1 MEHMTKTA
9 NTTANTLSSPLAAH
23 EPITPAADVLHTL
36 ATPAASPLA
45 APCVLEV
52 RKLCLNA
59 TGTETLRLV
68 DQISLSIRAR
78 ETLALM
84 GSSGSGK
91 SLTAMAV
98 MGLLPPGVH
107 QESGSI
113 QIIGGAPA
121 LIMQNPGDCFDHLFT
136 VRHTFRE
143 TFRDTG
149 CVPRKREEAAMR
161 RRLREVGFADPES
174 ILSRHPF
181 ELSGGM
187 LHRLMIALALVRK
200 SPLIIADEPIAS
212 LDLPGKARIL
222 RLLKHLQARHN
233 FALLYIDHDLTT
245 AANMADSIAVM
256 QDGRIVEQGL
266 ARDVLRRPRHE
277 HTKELLHAFH
287 VSRLCPP
294 GEKSSPKA
302 PHKKENTHAQHS
314 VLLECRNLK
323 KSYGACRWRRQNGQ
337 EVLRDISLRLHRGES
352 LAVMGRNGAGKSTL
366 FRLLL
371 GLEKPD
377 SGNVL
382 IMGKDIGSREA
393 RQKNWRRHVQTVFQ
407 DSRGAVN
414 PRMTV
419 GSIIEEPLL
428 AHGLASAAERKK
440 RVAELLSLV
449 NLPQSYARRYPGQLS
464 GGQLQ
469 RVCIARALAPKP
481 DILLLDEAL
490 TDLDAVV
497 RAQLQDLLES
507 LKNSLGLSLLYVS
520 HDMASVFRL
529 CDRVVVLNEGCLVDE
544 FRPDQHLD
552 AGRHESFERLLRA
565 ATELTEGQQ
574 LAV

>member
-1 MEHMTKTA
+1 MRCATVWTLPCALRGPDMEHMTQT
-9 NTTANTLSSPLAAH
+9 PGQ
-23 EPITPAADVLHTL
+23 PAAPILDI
-36 ATPAASPLA
+36 
-45 APCVLEV
+45 
-52 RKLCLNA
+52 RGLCLKA
-59 TGTETLRLV
+59 AGTEDARLV
-68 DQISLSIRAR
+68 DQVSLSIHAG

-98 MGLLPPGVH
+98 MGLLPPGVR
-107 QESGSI
+107 QEKGHI
-113 QIIGGAPA
+113 RIVGGAPA

-161 RRLREVGFADPES
+161 RRLREVGFTNPES
-174 ILSRHPF
+174 ILPRHPF

-187 LHRLMIALALVRK
+187 LHRVMIALALARK
-200 SPLIIADEPIAS
+200 SPLIIADEPISS

-222 RLLKHLQARHN
+222 RLLKNLQARHS

-245 AANMADSIAVM
+245 AACMADRIAVM
-256 QDGRIVEQGL
+256 RHGRIVEQGP
-266 ARDVLRRPRHE
+266 ARELLRHPEHD
-277 HTKELLHAFH
+277 HTKELLCAFH
-287 VSRLCPP
+287 ASRVRPP
-294 GEKSSPKA
+294 ADEQAAAAPSATQNAKA
-302 PHKKENTHAQHS
+302 HHP

-323 KSYGACRWRRQNGQ
+323 KSYGACRWRRQPGQ
-337 EVLRDISLRLHRGES
+337 EVLRDVNLRLHRGES
-352 LAVMGRNGAGKSTL
+352 LAIMGRNGAGKSTL

-377 SGNVL
+377 SGHVL
-382 IMGKDIGSREA
+382 IMGDDIASPLA
-393 RQKNWRRHVQTVFQ
+393 HKQSWRRHVQTVFQ

-414 PRMTV
+414 PRMAIRD
-419 GSIIEEPLL
+419 IIEEPLV
-428 AHGLASAAERKK
+428 AHGPASAEDRRK

-449 NLPQSYARRYPGQLS
+449 ELPQSCAGRYPGQLS

-469 RVCIARALAPKP
+469 RVCIARALAPRP

-520 HDMASVFRL
+520 HDMASAFRL

-552 AGRHESFERLLRA
+552 ADRHESFEHLLRA
-565 ATELTEGQQ
+565 AAELADGRHP
-574 LAV
+574 AS

>member
-1 MEHMTKTA
+1 MRCGTAWTLPCAPRGPDMEDVTKPA
-9 NTTANTLSSPLAAH
+9 CQPNSPY
-23 EPITPAADVLHTL
+23 I
-36 ATPAASPLA
+36 
-45 APCVLEV
+45 LEV
-52 RKLCLNA
+52 RDLCLKTA
-59 TGTETLRLV
+59 GTEASRLV
-68 DQISLSIRAR
+68 DHVSLSIRAG

-98 MGLLPPGVH
+98 MGLLPPGVQ
-107 QESGSI
+107 QEKGNI
-113 QIIGGAPA
+113 RIAGGAPA

-149 CVPRKREEAAMR
+149 CVPRRREEAAMR
-161 RRLREVGFADPES
+161 RRLREVGFANPGS
-174 ILSRHPF
+174 ILPRHPF

-187 LHRLMIALALVRK
+187 LHRLMIALALARK
-200 SPLIIADEPIAS
+200 SPLIIADEPISS

-222 RLLKHLQARHN
+222 RLLKNLQARHS

-245 AANMADSIAVM
+245 ATCMADNIAVM
-256 QDGRIVEQGL
+256 QDGRIVEQAP
-266 ARDVLRRPRHE
+266 ARELLRRPGHD
-277 HTKELLHAFH
+277 HTKELLYAFH
-287 VSRLCPP
+287 ASRIRPAV
-294 GEKSSPKA
+294 EKQAIATPRTTKHVD
-302 PHKKENTHAQHS
+302 PNRP

-323 KSYGACRWRRQNGQ
+323 KTYGACRWRRQPGQ
-337 EVLRDISLRLHRGES
+337 EVLRDVSLRLHRGES
-352 LAVMGRNGAGKSTL
+352 LAIMGRNGAGKSTL

-377 SGNVL
+377 NGNIL
-382 IMGKDIGSREA
+382 IMGKDIGSPEA
-393 RQKNWRRHVQTVFQ
+393 RKNNWRRHVQTVFQ

-414 PRMTV
+414 PRMTI
-419 GSIIEEPLL
+419 GQIIEEPLL
-428 AHGLASAAERKK
+428 AHGLASGADRKK
-440 RVAELLSLV
+440 RAAELLSLV
-449 NLPQSYARRYPGQLS
+449 ELPQSCAHRYPGQLS

-497 RAQLQDLLES
+497 RAQLQDLLEN

-520 HDMASVFRL
+520 HDMGSVFRL
-529 CDRVVVLNEGCLVDE
+529 CDRVVVLSEGCLVDE
-544 FRPDQHLD
+544 FRPCQHLD
-552 AGRHESFERLLRA
+552 AGRHESFTHLLRA
-565 ATELTEGQQ
+565 AAELAEGHQQ
-574 LAV
+574 AV

>member
-1 MEHMTKTA
+1 MEHMTK
-9 NTTANTLSSPLAAH
+9 
-23 EPITPAADVLHTL
+23 PAAPLPCPP
-36 ATPAASPLA
+36 ATP
-45 APCVLEV
+45 CILEV
-52 RKLCLNA
+52 RNLCLNTA
-59 TGTETLRLV
+59 GTEAERLV
-68 DQISLSIRAR
+68 DQVFLRIHAG

-107 QESGSI
+107 QTNGSI
-113 QIIGGAPA
+113 QIAGGAPA

-174 ILSRHPF
+174 VLPRHPF

-200 SPLIIADEPIAS
+200 SPLIIADEPISS

-222 RLLKHLQARHN
+222 RLLKHLQARHS

-245 AANMADSIAVM
+245 AACMADSIAVM
-256 QDGRIVEQGL
+256 QNGRIVEQGP
-266 ARDVLRRPRHE
+266 ARQVLRRPGHE

-287 VSRLCPP
+287 VSKIRPP
-294 GEKSSPKA
+294 VEKQEPA
-302 PHKKENTHAQHS
+302 TPHRTKNTNTHRA

-323 KSYGACRWRRQNGQ
+323 KSYGACRWLRQSGQ
-337 EVLRDISLRLHRGES
+337 EVLRDVSLRLHRGES

-382 IMGKDIGSREA
+382 IMGKDIDSREA
-393 RQKNWRRHVQTVFQ
+393 RKNNWRRHVQTVFQ

-414 PRMTV
+414 PRMTIAD
-419 GSIIEEPLL
+419 IIEEPLI

-449 NLPQSYARRYPGQLS
+449 ELPLPYARRYPGQLS

-469 RVCIARALAPKP
+469 RVCIARALAPRP

-497 RAQLQDLLES
+497 RAQLQDLLEN

-520 HDMASVFRL
+520 HDMASAFRL

-552 AGRHESFERLLRA
+552 AGRHESFERLMRA
-565 ATELTEGQQ
+565 AAELTERHQQ
-574 LAV
+574 AV

>member
-1 MEHMTKTA
+1 MCCATGWTPPCALRGPDMTPMTHNTGQPA
-9 NTTANTLSSPLAAH
+9 PPILDIRDLCLTTA
-23 EPITPAADVLHTL
+23 
-36 ATPAASPLA
+36 
-45 APCVLEV
+45 
-52 RKLCLNA
+52 
-59 TGTETLRLV
+59 GTENARLV
-68 DQISLSIRAR
+68 DQVSLSIHAG

-98 MGLLPPGVH
+98 MGLLPPGVR
-107 QESGSI
+107 QEKGHI
-113 QIIGGAPA
+113 RLAGGAPA

-161 RRLREVGFADPES
+161 RRLREVGFTKPES
-174 ILSRHPF
+174 ILPRHPF

-187 LHRLMIALALVRK
+187 LHRVMIALALARK
-200 SPLIIADEPIAS
+200 SPLIIADEPISS

-222 RLLKHLQARHN
+222 RLLKKLQARHS

-245 AANMADSIAVM
+245 AACMADSIAVM
-256 QDGRIVEQGL
+256 QHGRVVEQGA
-266 ARDVLRRPRHE
+266 AR
-277 HTKELLHAFH
+277 ELLCRPGHDHTRELLRAFRA
-287 VSRLCPP
+287 SRVCLPAEERPDAAP
-294 GEKSSPKA
+294 GEPQ
-302 PHKKENTHAQHS
+302 NTAQHS
-314 VLLECRNLK
+314 TVLLECRNLK
-323 KSYGACRWRRQNGQ
+323 KSYGACRWRRQPGQ
-337 EVLRDISLRLHRGES
+337 EVLRDVSLCLHRGES
-352 LAVMGRNGAGKSTL
+352 LAIMGRNGAGKSTL

-377 SGNVL
+377 SGHVL
-382 IMGKDIGSREA
+382 IMSDDIASPQA
-393 RQKNWRRHVQTVFQ
+393 RKKNWRRHVQTVFQ

-414 PRMTV
+414 PRMTIRD
-419 GSIIEEPLL
+419 IIEEPLV
-428 AHGLASAAERKK
+428 AHGPASAPDRRK

-449 NLPQSYARRYPGQLS
+449 ELPQSCAGRYPGQLS

-469 RVCIARALAPKP
+469 RVCIARALAPRP

-497 RAQLQDLLES
+497 RAQLQDLLEN

-529 CDRVVVLNEGCLVDE
+529 CDRVVVLDEGCLVDE
-544 FRPDQHLD
+544 FRPHQHLD
-552 AGRHESFERLLRA
+552 ADRHASFEHLLRA
-565 ATELTEGQQ
+565 ATELADGRHLT
-574 LAV
+574 V